1 MNKKIDVNKFI
12 RKHNLKPAF
21 DVDPSKTKEF
31 LKEMVNPTITA
42 EEVIARNEAKLEELK
57 ERKRKF
63 RNVKKPR
70 RPFVISEEK
79 LNEIINNP
87 NRRTADQ
94 VIEDFDKELKE
105 MMEKYK

>member
-31 LKEMVNPTITA
+31 LKEMANPTITA

>member
-1 MNKKIDVNKFI
+1 M
-12 RKHNLKPAF
+12 
-21 DVDPSKTKEF
+21 
-31 LKEMVNPTITA
+31 
-42 EEVIARNEAKLEELK
+42 EELK

-70 RPFVISEEK
+70 RPFVISEER

>member
-21 DVDPSKTKEF
+21 DVDSSKTKEF
-31 LKEMVNPTITA
+31 LKEMANPTITA
-42 EEVIARNEAKLEELK
+42 EEVVARNEAKLEELK

-94 VIEDFDKELKE
+94 VIEDFDKKLKE